1 MPVLMTIALHAEAQP
16 VIARF
21 KLKQDSSF
29 ALPIF
34 RRNDFWLA
42 ITGVGRIKSAI
53 ATSYLIANVQNWN
66 KAVIFNIGIAGH
78 TKKSGEGTVKIGD
91 SFLIHKIM
99 EQTTGKS
106 FLPDIFIKTPLAENS
121 LTTVDHP
128 LKNRDTEILATGLVD
143 MEAAGFFQAASS
155 FLPPHR
161 ICCIKVVSD
170 HLDIQRIEK
179 NFVNTLIKQ
188 ALEDIDLTIA
198 AYQNFSDKK
207 PDVLTN
213 FDLQIIEEISC
224 QLRLTANRKKL
235 LVDQVRTYKL
245 KTGGDL
251 PVLSSFVETT
261 VSTKRESEFYFE
273 KLLRKLSIK

>member
-1 MPVLMTIALHAEAQP
+1 MTVALHAEAQP

-106 FLPDIFIKTPLAENS
+106 FLPDIFIKTPFAENS

-213 FDLQIIEEISC
+213 FDLQTIEEISC

-261 VSTKRESEFYFE
+261 VSTKQESEFYFE